1 MNNFNIEI
9 IPEKG
14 MVFDEKSILFGFSK
28 NDVEALLGTPLIV
41 RNSFYYFNNEL
52 RLDFD
57 ETGELEFIEFLGGI
71 DSKLKPEIYGLS
83 VFDTLEDIVYGTLI
97 EHNGKDNVKSE
108 NGYSYIFG
116 NISVGIFRE
125 IKPSDFN
132 ETLKEMKKN
141 GIPFESYTDLKKDKQ
156 IALHWPTIGFGKKG
170 YYNL

>member
-1 MNNFNIEI
+1 MKNLKIEI
-9 IPEKG
+9 IPEQG
-14 MVFDEKSILFGFSK
+14 LIINGRSVLFGSSK
-28 NDVEALLGTPLIV
+28 SEAEGFFGAPEVV

-57 ETGELEFIEFLGGI
+57 EKGELEFIEFLGGI
-71 DSKLKPEIYGLS
+71 DAFIKPEIYGIS

-132 ETLKEMKKN
+132 EILKEMKKN
-141 GIPFESYTDLKKDKQ
+141 GIPFENCPDLQKDKQ

-170 YYNL
+170 YYNR